1 MSASAL
7 ETSLAGAKL
16 LVVGLTVAGKPG
28 PDIAELASLAR
39 AAGAEVSGCLPVSL
53 RVVEARA
60 YMGSGKVAELKERIA
75 ADGVDGI
82 FLGCRLTPSQQR
94 NLERNLAVAVFDH
107 PVLILEIFAQRA
119 RSFEGKLQVEL
130 ARLNYLS
137 SRLVRGWTHLERQS
151 GGIGLRSGPGES
163 QLEVDRRV
171 LATRIRRI
179 RKRLGGVE
187 RNRELSRSSR
197 SEMPTVA
204 LVGYTNSGKSTL
216 FNALTEARVYTSSR
230 VFATL
235 DTVVRRVKL
244 EGCNLLLIDTV
255 GFISALPPELIDA
268 FRATLREAS
277 RADLLLHVVDFSDPE
292 WRERM
297 EVTEK
302 VLADLGAERL
312 PCIQVLN
319 KIDKFNEPRAPG
331 DEPQAQGKPRAPGNE
346 PQAPGDEP
354 QMREG
359 RSPADLRR
367 VKISAQSGAGLD
379 RLRSMLQDAFADERL
394 SGRLSLPPIQGW
406 LRARLYELKAV
417 RTERVR
423 DDGSSVL
430 TIDIER
436 RQWAFL
442 RGQLNLKERE
452 SIEFDSL
459 EEGQEG
465 RGEPLSS
472 EPGQSLDQGLTAASS
487 RTG

>member
-7 ETSLAGAKL
+7 ETSLAGANL

-53 RVVEARA
+53 RVVEAHA

-94 NLERNLAVAVFDH
+94 NLERDLAVAVFDH

-244 EGCNLLLIDTV
+244 DSCNLLLIDTV
-255 GFISALPPELIDA
+255 GFISALPLELIDA

-277 RADLLLHVVDFSDPE
+277 EADLLLHVVDFSDPE

-319 KIDKFNEPRAPG
+319 KIDKFNEPRAQG
-331 DEPQAQGKPRAPGNE
+331 DELQAQ
-346 PQAPGDEP
+346 GDEP
-354 QMREG
+354 QMQEG
-359 RSPADLRR
+359 HSPADLRR
-367 VKISAQSGAGLD
+367 VKISAQTGAGLD
-379 RLRSMLQDAFADERL
+379 RLRSMLQGAFADERL
-394 SGRLSLPPIQGW
+394 SGRLSLPPVQGW

-417 RTERVR
+417 RAERVR
-423 DDGSSVL
+423 DDGYSVL

-452 SIEFDSL
+452 SIGIDSL

-465 RGEPLSS
+465 RGKPRGEPLSS
-472 EPGQSLDQGLTAASS
+472 ESGQSLDQGLTAVSS